1 MSRIKPWGHIATSG
15 RKPDNVNKSKLLAF
29 ALTAWIAIEVV
40 AFVLV
45 VQFLG
50 MLAAIALGVGTT
62 LLGLSDVKRLL
73 AYLKTRV
80 AQSRA
85 KAKNGAPMV
94 DGALQALG
102 ATLLIL
108 PGFASDLVGL
118 ALKAP
123 SIRASLADKINQR
136 DRKRG
141 PQTIDLKPNEWKSL
155 TRKGG
160 KGVDAAS

>member
-1 MSRIKPWGHIATSG
+1 MSRINPQGHIAAPG
-15 RKPDNVNKSKLLAF
+15 RKQNGLNRSKFLAF
-29 ALTAWIAIEVV
+29 ALTAWIVIEVI

-73 AYLKTRV
+73 VYLRSRAT
-80 AQSRA
+80 QPRA
-85 KAKNGAPMV
+85 KANSGAPMV

-123 SIRASLADKINQR
+123 SIRASLAGRLKQR
-136 DRKRG
+136 DSKRG
-141 PQTIDLKPNEWKSL
+141 PQTIDLTPNEWKSL
-155 TRKGG
+155 TQKGE
-160 KGVDAAS
+160 KRIDAA

>member
-1 MSRIKPWGHIATSG
+1 MSRIKPWGHIAIFG
-15 RKPDNVNKSKLLAF
+15 REPDKVNKSKLLAF

-50 MLAAIALGVGTT
+50 MLAAIVLGVGTT

-73 AYLKTRV
+73 TYLRSRV
-80 AQSRA
+80 AQPRVKGKS
-85 KAKNGAPMV
+85 GAPMV

-123 SIRASLADKINQR
+123 SIRASLAGKINRQSG
-136 DRKRG
+136 KRG
-141 PQTIDLKPNEWKSL
+141 PQTIDLTPNEWKSL
-155 TRKGG
+155 TQKGS
-160 KGVDAAS
+160 KGVDAA

>member
-1 MSRIKPWGHIATSG
+1 
-15 RKPDNVNKSKLLAF
+15 VNKSKLVAF
-29 ALTAWIAIEVV
+29 ALTAWIVIEVV

-50 MLAAIALGVGTT
+50 MLAAIALGFGTT

-73 AYLKTRV
+73 VYLRSRV
-80 AQSRA
+80 SQPRS
-85 KAKNGAPMV
+85 KAKGGAPVV

-123 SIRASLADKINQR
+123 SIRASLAGRLNGQQN
-136 DRKRG
+136 RKRG
-141 PQTIDLKPNEWKSL
+141 PQTIDLTPNEWKSL
-155 TRKGG
+155 TQKGD
-160 KGVDAAS
+160 KRIDPA